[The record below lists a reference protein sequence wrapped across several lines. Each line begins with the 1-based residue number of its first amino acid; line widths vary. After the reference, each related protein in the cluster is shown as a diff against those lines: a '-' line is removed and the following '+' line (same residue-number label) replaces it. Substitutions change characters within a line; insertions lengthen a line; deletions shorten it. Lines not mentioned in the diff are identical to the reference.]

1 MGFFLSCVLLVA
13 NMDQV
18 EAKRNKERYEQNIK
32 GASMIHPMDM
42 PQHLIDGLAHFI
54 RDQSRK
60 IHNIETNL
68 NGD

>member
-1 MGFFLSCVLLVA
+1 
-13 NMDQV
+13 MDQV
-18 EAKRNKERYEQNIK
+18 EAKRNKARYEQNIK

-42 PQHLIDGLAHFI
+42 LQHLIDGLAYFI
-54 RDQSRK
+54 RDQRRK

>member
-1 MGFFLSCVLLVA
+1 
-13 NMDQV
+13 MDQV

-42 PQHLIDGLAHFI
+42 PQDLVDGLAYFI
-54 RDQSRK
+54 RDQRRK

-68 NGD
+68 NGE